1 MTFTVTKYLI
11 TEEKTADLS
20 DKVCLSENCKLL
32 NKQYKKRNLQ
42 CSHQLRMLSINFFN
56 LEFQRLRSN
65 HFSLK

>member
-32 NKQYKKRNLQ
+32 NKQYKKKKPAVFSSVEDAFHKL
-42 CSHQLRMLSINFFN
+42 
-56 LEFQRLRSN
+56 FQFRISEIA
-65 HFSLK
+65 